1 MKFTLSWLRDHLDTE
16 APPLEILA
24 ALNRIGLEV
33 EGVTDRGAALAPFR
47 TARIVAADQHPN
59 ADRLRI
65 CRVDI
70 GRDTSAGGIGP
81 EGRDL
86 VQVVCGA
93 PNARA
98 GLSVIF
104 APPGSVIPATGA
116 TLKVGSIRGVESQGM
131 LCSLRELG
139 LGEEHDGI
147 AELPDN
153 TTPGQSYANFAGLDD
168 PVIEIAITPNRGDAL
183 AVRGVAR
190 DLAAAGLGRLRPWL
204 AETVEGRFA
213 SPITWRIDF
222 PQACPYVL
230 GRTVRALRNG
240 PSPDWLRERLLAIG
254 LRPISALVDI
264 TNFFTFDLGRPLHVF
279 DADRL
284 AGPELVLCRGGG
296 ETLRA
301 LDGRDYIAD
310 PEDCVIADDAGVQSF
325 AGLMGGEAAG
335 VSDSTTSVFIECA
348 LFDPV
353 RVALSGRRHAI
364 SSDARQRFERGI
376 DPALPVAGLEAA
388 TRMIL
393 ELCGGE
399 ASDVVVAGEPPVW
412 QREARLRFERIAGL
426 GGLEVAP
433 DAAVAS
439 LEALGF
445 AVRER
450 DEASVLLDVP
460 SWRNDIAMPSV
471 LDAAPGLDPARRLGA
486 DAVSSIEAECDLIEE
501 VLRLR
506 GLDAVPAVTLPPPGL
521 VARGAVPLASLT
533 PRQARTAAARR
544 MLAARGLAEC
554 VGFSFI
560 SRDEAEQFGAI
571 PDSLRLLNP
580 IAADLDQLRPTPL
593 ASLVLAAHRNAA
605 RGVDALGLFEIG
617 PGFAEMGPGSSQSL
631 IASGLRT
638 GHAPRRPGVGAT
650 PATLWDAKA
659 DALAVL
665 ESLGVPMDA
674 LGVAADAP
682 AHYHPGRS
690 GTLRQG
696 PKLVLA
702 HFGDL
707 HPGVLQKLALD
718 GPAAGFELF
727 LDAVPD
733 PKRRRRAA
741 PDLPSF
747 QPLTRDFAFLVGTE
761 VTAEAMLRAAR
772 GAERTLITKVSLF
785 DVYEGETVPQ
795 GQKSLAIEVVLQP
808 RERSLTD
815 AQIEAVC
822 AKVVAAVGKAT
833 GGVLRG

>member
-16 APPLEILA
+16 ALPPEILA

-59 ADRLRI
+59 ADRLRV

-70 GRDTSAGGIGP
+70 GRDTGEGGIGP
-81 EGRDL
+81 EGDDL

-204 AETVEGRFA
+204 AQTVEGTFA
-213 SPITWRIDF
+213 SPITWRIDY
-222 PQACPYVL
+222 PEACPYVL
-230 GRTVRALRNG
+230 GRMVRGLRNG

-284 AGPELVLCRGGG
+284 TGAELVICRGGG

-325 AGLMGGEAAG
+325 AGIMGGEATG
-335 VSDSTTSVFIECA
+335 VSETTTSVFVECA

-364 SSDARQRFERGI
+364 SSDARQRFERGL

-399 ASDVVVAGEPPVW
+399 ASEVVVAGEPPYW

-426 GGLEVAP
+426 GGVEIAP
-433 DAAVAS
+433 DEAVAS

-445 AVRER
+445 AVRSR
-450 DEASVLLDVP
+450 DAASVLLDVP
-460 SWRNDIAMPSV
+460 SWRNDIAVPSV
-471 LDAAPGLDPARRLGA
+471 LDAAPGLDPARLLGA
-486 DAVSSIEAECDLIEE
+486 DVVSPIEAECDLIEE

-506 GLDAVPAVTLPPPGL
+506 GLDAVPPVTLPPL
-521 VARGAVPLASLT
+521 GAVPLASLT

-560 SRDEAEQFGAI
+560 ARDEAEHFGAI

-593 ASLVLAAHRNAA
+593 ASLALAARRNIA
-605 RGVDALGLFEIG
+605 RGAEALGLFEIG
-617 PGFAEMGPGSSQSL
+617 PGFAEAGQAL
-631 IASGLRT
+631 IAGGLRT
-638 GHAPRRPGVGAT
+638 GHAPRRPGVGAM
-650 PATLWDAKA
+650 PASLWDAKA
-659 DALAVL
+659 DALAL
-665 ESLGVPMDA
+665 LDGLGIPMEA
-674 LGVAADAP
+674 LSVTADAP

-707 HPGVLQKLALD
+707 HPGVLKALGLD

-733 PKRRRRAA
+733 PKRRRRAR

-747 QPLTRDFAFLVGTE
+747 QPLTRDFAFLVGDATS
-761 VTAEAMLRAAR
+761 AETMLRAAR
-772 GAERTLITKVSLF
+772 GAERTLISKVSLF
-785 DVYEGETVPQ
+785 DVYQGEKVPQ
-795 GQKSLAIEVVLQP
+795 GQKSMAIEVVLQP

-815 AQIEAVC
+815 AEIEAVC
-822 AKVVAAVGKAT
+822 TKVVAAVGKAT
-833 GGVLRG
+833 GGILRN

>member
-16 APPLEILA
+16 ATQAEILT

-59 ADRLRI
+59 ADRLRV

-70 GRDTSAGGIGP
+70 GRNTGEGGIGP
-81 EGRDL
+81 EGDDL

-104 APPGSVIPATGA
+104 APPGSVIPATGT

-204 AETVEGRFA
+204 AETVEGTFA
-213 SPITWRIDF
+213 SPITWRIEF
-222 PQACPYVL
+222 PEACPYVL
-230 GRTVRALRNG
+230 GRTVRGLRNR
-240 PSPDWLRERLLAIG
+240 PSPAWLRERLLAIG

-279 DADRL
+279 DAGRL
-284 AGPELVLCRGGG
+284 AGRELVICRGGG

-325 AGLMGGEAAG
+325 AGIMGGEATG
-335 VSDSTTSVFIECA
+335 VSDATTSVFIECA

-364 SSDARQRFERGI
+364 SSDARQRFERGV
-376 DPALPVAGLEAA
+376 DPALPVAALEAA
-388 TRMIL
+388 TRMIV

-399 ASDVVVAGEPPVW
+399 ASEVVVAGEPPPW

-426 GGLEVAP
+426 GGLEVTP
-433 DAAVAS
+433 DAAIAS

-445 AVRER
+445 AVRAR
-450 DEASVLLDVP
+450 DEAGVLLDVP
-460 SWRNDIAMPSV
+460 SWRNDIAVPSV
-471 LDAAPGLDPARRLGA
+471 LDAAPGLDPARLLGA
-486 DAVSSIEAECDLIEE
+486 EVVSPIEAECDLIEE

-506 GLDAVPAVTLPPPGL
+506 GLDAVPPVTLPPI
-521 VARGAVPLASLT
+521 AAVPLASLT

-544 MLAARGLAEC
+544 LLATRGLAEC

-560 SRDEAEQFGAI
+560 SRDAAEHFGAI

-580 IAADLDQLRPTPL
+580 IAADLDQLRSTPL
-593 ASLVLAAHRNAA
+593 ASLVLAARRNAA
-605 RGVDALGLFEIG
+605 RGADALGLFEIG
-617 PGFAEMGPGSSQSL
+617 PGFRETGQTL
-631 IASGLRT
+631 IAAGLRT
-638 GHAPRRPGVGAT
+638 GNAPRRPGASGEA
-650 PATLWDAKA
+650 ASLWDAKA
-659 DALAVL
+659 DAMALL
-665 ESLGVPMDA
+665 DGLGMPMDA
-674 LGVAADAP
+674 LGVTADAP

-696 PKLVLA
+696 PRLALA

-707 HPGVLQKLALD
+707 HPGVLQSLGLD

-727 LDAVPD
+727 LDTVPD

-747 QPLTRDFAFLVGTE
+747 QPLTRDFAFLVGSD
-761 VTAEAMLRAAR
+761 VTAEAVLRAAR
-772 GAERTLITKVSLF
+772 GAERTLISRVSLF
-785 DVYEGETVPQ
+785 DVYEGEKVPH

-808 RERSLTD
+808 RERSLTE
-815 AQIEAVC
+815 AEIEAVC
-822 AKVVAAVGKAT
+822 AKIVAAVGKAT
-833 GGVLRG
+833 GGALRG